1 MMQSFARGMVRRT
14 ELRDDARRMDYAF
27 QSAVARKPRSA
38 ERALLLQVLEEQRKR
53 FSEDVASA
61 RKLVG
66 KEDQAAQDVVELAA
80 WFHVANIL
88 LNLDETITKG

>member
-1 MMQSFARGMVRRT
+1 MQSFARGMVRRM
-14 ELRDDARRMDYAF
+14 EPRDDAWRMEYAF
-27 QSAVARKPRSA
+27 QSAVARKPRPA
-38 ERALLLQVLEEQRKR
+38 ERALLLKVLQEQRKR
-53 FSEDVASA
+53 FSEDVAAA